1 MRFNLPNKFLV
12 YQHDSNEKY
21 LFSKPVRD
29 TSHGCMRVENPVKYA
44 EVLLSI
50 ARPRE
55 GYTEDR
61 IRGLFGNQEREIGL
75 STYIPV
81 HVTYQTAF
89 VDKDGR
95 LQTRE
100 DIYGRDRALLAI
112 LKSDDRK
119 VADFPLERRD
129 NAVRREALAVPDQI
143 WGGGGNIFNRLFGG
157 FSSQPPRPP
166 GRVH

>member
-1 MRFNLPNKFLV
+1 
-12 YQHDSNEKY
+12 
-21 LFSKPVRD
+21 
-29 TSHGCMRVENPVKYA
+29 VKYA

-61 IRGLFGNQEREIGL
+61 IRSLFGNQEREIGL
-75 STYIPV
+75 PTFIPV
-81 HVTYQTAF
+81 HVTYQTAY
-89 VDKDGR
+89 VDKDGK
-95 LQTRE
+95 LQTRD

-112 LKSDDRK
+112 LKSDERK
-119 VADFPLERRD
+119 VADTPIERRE

-143 WGGGGNIFNRLFGG
+143 WGSGGNIFSRLFGG
-157 FSSQPPRPP
+157 GSSQPQSSRTATA